1 MYQSPD
7 LSVWKGRTD
16 LLDGEDGWRWHH
28 VVKPLDL
35 FGLLPN
41 LNGNG
46 KQFALLG
53 FCCDEGVRRNQG
65 RIGARE
71 GPHSIRKNLRN
82 LSVHFDPREISLLD
96 AGDVI
101 CTEEKMELAQDM
113 LAKKVAQLLQAG
125 YKPIVLGGGHEVAYG
140 HFQGIHNYNKQ
151 KNARIGI
158 INIDAHFD
166 LRKYD
171 RVGNSG
177 TSFLQINELLKS
189 SNQEFHYLALGIHEA
204 ANTAALF
211 NSAKNLGAQWQTSSA
226 CTSSNLGSV
235 FTLIEDFVS
244 HVDCVYLSLDIDVI
258 NQAFAPGVSAPAPFG
273 LQPEVVRQ
281 ILKKI
286 FDTETVISLDI
297 AELNPSIDIDS
308 RTAQLAAHLIYYI
321 VNYWSVNSSSKQHFV

>member
-1 MYQSPD
+1 MTAAVDDPD
-7 LSVWKGRTD
+7 PHLWLEEVQGEAALAWVREARYPLYTFLSTNDFHGQIETGR
-16 LLDGEDGWRWHH
+16 L
-28 VVKPLDL
+28 VSNKPVGGAAYNMTYINNYKALNPLGTSL
-35 FGLLPN
+35 F
-41 LNGNG
+41 
-46 KQFALLG
+46 
-53 FCCDEGVRRNQG
+53 
-65 RIGARE
+65 
-71 GPHSIRKNLRN
+71 
-82 LSVHFDPREISLLD
+82 D

-140 HFQGIHNYNKQ
+140 HFQGIHNFNKQ

-166 LRKYD
+166 LRKHD

-189 SNQEFHYLALGIHEA
+189 SNQGFHYLALGIHEA
-204 ANTAALF
+204 ANTVALF
-211 NSAKNLGAQWQTSSA
+211 NTAKNLGAQWQTSSA

-244 HVDCVYLSLDIDVI
+244 HVDGVYLSLDLDVI

-321 VNYWSVNSSSKQHFV
+321 INYWSVNSSSKQHFV